1 MTHPQMPPLTREEI
15 EIFLKESPIA
25 RFCTKNHDGTIHIAP
40 VWFKYDQGEFLFGTQ
55 DTSRKAR
62 NLKRNTDVT
71 LLIDNQAPP
80 YKGIVVYGKATL
92 DYDNVLNKRISI
104 FKKYMPEEN
113 AKGMAEGLAKT
124 WKPVVIHVK
133 PHHMTSYD
141 YAKAPGRK

>member
-1 MTHPQMPPLTREEI
+1 MPPLTKDEI
-15 EIFLKESPIA
+15 EAFLKEAPIA
-25 RFCTKNHDGTIHIAP
+25 RFCTKNSDGAIHVAP
-40 VWFKYDQGEFLFGTQ
+40 IWFKYDQGEFLFGTQ
-55 DTSRKAR
+55 DKSRRVR
-62 NLKRNTDVT
+62 NLKRNSDVT

-92 DYDNVLNKRISI
+92 DYDNVINKRVSI

-113 AKGMAEGLAKT
+113 AKGMADGLAKT

-133 PHHMTSYD
+133 PHRMTSYD